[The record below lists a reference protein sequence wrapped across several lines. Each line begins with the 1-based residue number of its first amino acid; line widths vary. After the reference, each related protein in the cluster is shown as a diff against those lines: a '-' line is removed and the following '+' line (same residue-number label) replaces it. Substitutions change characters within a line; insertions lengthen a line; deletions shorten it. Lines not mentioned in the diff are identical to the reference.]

1 MSCSITAKKLCH
13 NDNCNIC
20 FNRSFASNE
29 KSKFLNDKNINPK
42 ILIKCSN
49 KKYDFICDKCNHIF
63 EASLNNINN
72 NRWCSFCSNNK
83 LCDKNDSD
91 ILPGLKPWGSFLTLC
106 SLYYRI
112 IKPGS

>member
-1 MSCSITAKKLCH
+1 MK
-13 NDNCNIC
+13 
-20 FNRSFASNE
+20 
-29 KSKFLNDKNINPK
+29 KSKELNRFY
-42 ILIKCSN
+42 N
-49 KKYDFICDKCNHIF
+49 K
-63 EASLNNINN
+63 LNEQFDNINN